1 MNLEVKN
8 VKKKTNCINVQ
19 NMIPLQNKEP
29 FQKQSFLINFLFKS
43 LMLFKNNDL
52 ENFMQLFMQEFHV
65 DIQHKIQLRIRNSQ
79 NVRYKVKL

>member
-1 MNLEVKN
+1 
-8 VKKKTNCINVQ
+8 
-19 NMIPLQNKEP
+19 MIPLQNKEP

-43 LMLFKNNDL
+43 LALFKNNDL